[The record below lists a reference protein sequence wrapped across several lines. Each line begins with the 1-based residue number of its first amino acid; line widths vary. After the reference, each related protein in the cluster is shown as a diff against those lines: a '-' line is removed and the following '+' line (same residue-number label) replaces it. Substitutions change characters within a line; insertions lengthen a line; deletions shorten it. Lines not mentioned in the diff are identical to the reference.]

1 MIETQQYLFDLNGYL
16 VVEDVLSP
24 ALLKTLNER
33 IDAQN
38 LADKDQIQRIGSA
51 AGGAPQ
57 CPGFLQ
63 WGQEFCDLLDHEA
76 ILPILRFRLGTAFV
90 SIVSTA
96 FACAPARR
104 AEAYMPTTVFQR
116 SVRLL
121 LREKGVTLPSIFCTP
136 DSSLWPGI

>member
-1 MIETQQYLFDLNGYL
+1 MFDLETQQYLFDLNGYL

-38 LADKDQIQRIGSA
+38 LADKDQRIGSA

-63 WGQEFCDLLDHEA
+63 
-76 ILPILRFRLGTAFV
+76 
-90 SIVSTA
+90 
-96 FACAPARR
+96 
-104 AEAYMPTTVFQR
+104 
-116 SVRLL
+116 
-121 LREKGVTLPSIFCTP
+121 
-136 DSSLWPGI
+136 